1 MIVLILVFR
10 LVIGEQMI
18 DVLGPE
24 KRRRRTT
31 QEKIAIVQQSFEP
44 GMTVSLVARQDG
56 VAASQLFLWR
66 KQYQEGS
73 LTAVAA
79 GEQVVPASE
88 LAAAMKQ
95 IKELQRLL
103 GKKTMENELLKEAV
117 EYGRGKKVDSARA
130 LIARGWGVS
139 LVSRC
144 LRVSRA
150 QLHVILRRTDDWKD
164 GRRSRHSDDTDVLLR
179 IHHVI
184 GELPTYGYRRVWALL
199 RRQAELDGMPAI
211 NAKRVYRIMR
221 QNALL
226 LERKTAVPPSKR
238 AHTGKVAVKESNQ
251 RWCSDGFE
259 FRCDNGEKLRVTFA
273 LDCCDREALHWAV
286 TTGGFDSET
295 VQDVMLGAVE
305 RRFGNELPASPV
317 EWLTDNGS
325 CYRANETR
333 QFARMLGLEPKNTAV
348 RSPESNG
355 IAESFVKTIKRDY
368 ISIMPKPD
376 GLTAAKNLAEAF
388 EHYNEWH
395 PHSAL
400 GYRSPREYL
409 RQQASNGLSDNR
421 CLEI

>member
-1 MIVLILVFR
+1 M
-10 LVIGEQMI
+10 
-18 DVLGPE
+18 
-24 KRRRRTT
+24 
-31 QEKIAIVQQSFEP
+31 
-44 GMTVSLVARQDG
+44 
-56 VAASQLFLWR
+56 
-66 KQYQEGS
+66 
-73 LTAVAA
+73 
-79 GEQVVPASE
+79 
-88 LAAAMKQ
+88 AAAVVTLM
-95 IKELQRLL
+95 IRMCFSVY
-103 GKKTMENELLKEAV
+103 TMLSESCPRMV
-117 EYGRGKKVDSARA
+117 IVGYGRCFADRQNLMV
-130 LIARGWGVS
+130 
-139 LVSRC
+139 C
-144 LRVSRA
+144 LRS
-150 QLHVILRRTDDWKD
+150 
-164 GRRSRHSDDTDVLLR
+164 
-179 IHHVI
+179 
-184 GELPTYGYRRVWALL
+184 
-199 RRQAELDGMPAI
+199 MPNVFTGSCA
-211 NAKRVYRIMR
+211 RMR
-221 QNALL
+221 CCLS
-226 LERKTAVPPSKR
+226 EKPAVPPSKR
-238 AHTGKVAVKESNQ
+238 AHTGRVAVKESNQ

-259 FRCDNGEKLRVTFA
+259 FCCDNGERLRVTFA

-286 TTGGFDSET
+286 TTGGFNSET

-305 RRFGNELPASPV
+305 RRFGNDLPSSPV

-409 RQQASNGLSDNR
+409 RQRACNGLSDNR

>member
-1 MIVLILVFR
+1 MAGVL
-10 LVIGEQMI
+10 
-18 DVLGPE
+18 LGKE
-24 KRRRRTT
+24 VRKRKTP
-31 QEKIAIVQQSFEP
+31 QEKIAIIQQTMEP
-44 GMTVSLVARQDG
+44 GMTVSHVARLHGIQP
-56 VAASQLFLWR
+56 SLLFKWK

-79 GEQVVPASE
+79 GEDVVPASE
-88 LAAAMKQ
+88 LATAIKQ
-95 IKELQRLL
+95 INQLQRLL
-103 GKKTMENELLKEAV
+103 GKKTMEVEILKEAV
-117 EYGRGKKVDSARA
+117 EYAQSPKMDSACA
-130 LIARGWGVS
+130 LVTFGQGIAP
-139 LVSRC
+139 VSRV
-144 LRVSRA
+144 LGVSRA
-150 QLHVILRRTDDWKD
+150 QLTLRMKASDNKPDKRRPRRDEAADAEIL
-164 GRRSRHSDDTDVLLR
+164 SRILD
-179 IHHVI
+179 II
-184 GELPTYGYRRVWALL
+184 GDMLGYGYRRVWAIL
-199 RRQAELDGMPAI
+199 RRQSRNEGLPFV
-211 NAKRVYRIMR
+211 NAKRVYRIMSE
-221 QNALL
+221 NSLL
-226 LERKTAVPPSKR
+226 LLHDKPSRSQREHKGR
-238 AHTGKVAVKESNQ
+238 ISVKESDQ

-259 FRCDNGEKLRVTFA
+259 FGCDDGEKLRVTFA

-286 TTGGFDSET
+286 TTGGFNSET
-295 VQDVMLGAVE
+295 VQDVMPGAVE
-305 RRFGNELPASPV
+305 RRFGSELPTSPV

-409 RQQASNGLSDNR
+409 RQRASNGLSDNR

>member
-1 MIVLILVFR
+1 
-10 LVIGEQMI
+10 MI

-44 GMTVSLVARQDG
+44 GMTVSLVARQHG

-211 NAKRVYRIMR
+211 NAKRIYRIMR

-226 LERKTAVPPSKR
+226 LERKPAVPPSKR
-238 AHTGKVAVKESNQ
+238 AHTGRVAVKESNQ

-286 TTGGFDSET
+286 TTGGFNSET

-368 ISIMPKPD
+368 ISVMPKPD